1 MRLEF
6 RETRPERKIFIRGA
20 NPGIYKS
27 FAFRE
32 ARRKGIAMAAKTE
45 SKGKAPA
52 LKIRNI
58 LVPVD
63 FSDNSS
69 EAMKYAGTLARQ
81 FQASVTLLHV
91 VEPAPFISDLRNVPN
106 TLSDEEVEARAYHEL
121 ELLIEEQAEASIEM
135 KKVVR
140 RGKAYDEIVKA
151 AKQLKADLIVISTHG
166 YTGLKH
172 TLLGSTAERVVRHT
186 ACPVLVLPSAKT

>member
-1 MRLEF
+1 
-6 RETRPERKIFIRGA
+6 
-20 NPGIYKS
+20 
-27 FAFRE
+27 
-32 ARRKGIAMAAKTE
+32 MAAKSE

-63 FSDNSS
+63 FSENSS
-69 EAMKYAGTLARQ
+69 QAMKYAETLARQ
-81 FQASVTLLHV
+81 FEASLTLLYV

-106 TLSDEEVEARAYHEL
+106 TLSDEEVEARAHHEL
-121 ELLIEEQAEASIEM
+121 ELLIEEQAESSIQM
-135 KKVVR
+135 KEVVR
-140 RGKAYDEIVKA
+140 RGKPYDAIVKT

-172 TLLGSTAERVVRHT
+172 TLLGSTAERVVRH
-186 ACPVLVLPSAKT
+186 AGCPVVVLPSAKN